1 MPLVE
6 KILNKPAGE
15 TVNLE
20 PDWCM
25 INDGDGHI
33 CVELIDGARGIARP
47 DKVIVILDHDIPAG
61 SFDSAANQKKLI
73 EFSRR
78 YDLPFVQS
86 AGIGYQILL
95 ENHLKGGNVIVSCG
109 KHTGYLG
116 AKGALG
122 VNLGVEA
129 MAELI
134 MAGSLSFEVPKTA
147 RIELKGTLPT
157 GTSAIDLILTLL
169 SDAGENGFGGM
180 VVEFTGEAL
189 ENMTLNDRIVLCSMA
204 SQTGAVSAFV
214 NEEPSGKYA
223 NAIEYDV
230 SSTRPIVTLPGS
242 LYQSK
247 KVEELKG
254 VAINAAFIGGCMGG
268 RIEDVRIAADILK
281 GKRIKLGVRL
291 MVGFASNAV
300 YLQAAEEGLIDI
312 FMDSGA
318 QVTNPGCGSC
328 QTTSIGVV
336 GDGEVLITTGSHNH
350 PGCAGTEDSS
360 VYIASAATVAT
371 AALNGYIRSGE
382 E

>member
-15 TVNLE
+15 MVRVE

-25 INDGDGHI
+25 INDGAGHG
-33 CVELIDGARGIARP
+33 CVELIDGSRGIASP

-73 EFSRR
+73 EFSRQ
-78 YDLPFVQS
+78 YGLQFVQS

-95 ENHLKGGNVIVSCG
+95 ENHVNEGNVVVSCG
-109 KHTGYLG
+109 RHTGYLG

-122 VNLGVEA
+122 LHLDVEK
-129 MAELI
+129 MAELLMVGNI
-134 MAGSLSFEVPKTA
+134 SMEVPKTA
-147 RIELKGTLPT
+147 RIELKGVLPT

-169 SDAGENGFGGM
+169 SDVGENGFGGM

-189 ENMTLNDRIVLCSMA
+189 ESMTLNDRIVLCSMA

-214 NEEPSGKYA
+214 NAKPSGMYA
-223 NAIEYDV
+223 MTREYNLSSI
-230 SSTRPIVTLPGS
+230 SSTVTLPGS

-312 FMDSGA
+312 FMDSGT
-318 QVTNPGCGSC
+318 QVTNPGCASC

-336 GDGEVLITTGSHNH
+336 GDGEVLITTGSHNY
-350 PGCAGTEDSS
+350 PGCAGTEDSR
-360 VYIASAATVAT
+360 VYIASAAVVTN
-371 AALNGYIRSGE
+371 AALTGFIFE
-382 E
+382 

>member
-1 MPLVE
+1 
-6 KILNKPAGE
+6 
-15 TVNLE
+15 
-20 PDWCM
+20 
-25 INDGDGHI
+25 
-33 CVELIDGARGIARP
+33 
-47 DKVIVILDHDIPAG
+47 
-61 SFDSAANQKKLI
+61 
-73 EFSRR
+73 
-78 YDLPFVQS
+78 
-86 AGIGYQILL
+86 
-95 ENHLKGGNVIVSCG
+95 
-109 KHTGYLG
+109 
-116 AKGALG
+116 
-122 VNLGVEA
+122 
-129 MAELI
+129 
-134 MAGSLSFEVPKTA
+134 
-147 RIELKGTLPT
+147 
-157 GTSAIDLILTLL
+157 
-169 SDAGENGFGGM
+169 
-180 VVEFTGEAL
+180 
-189 ENMTLNDRIVLCSMA
+189 MA